1 MDLRTQVIASLAHRL
16 VKLRGTQESFTVEL
30 EDVFVQAASYDGDA
44 VLVEITGDRFLAVG
58 RSLTIDQHDELLRL
72 NFMRPTDDM
81 PNWWI
86 GIEDGHDRALFAAAR
101 SAVTALIEI
110 HGVSI
115 EALTVELPVYR
126 FGSAFVSRAVTQVAL
141 TAGEGQPVRVE
152 TVYGEVLLYP
162 NGYATLN
169 GACWAEQPLQ
179 EWVRLG
185 DGRISVQLAVPAGDY
200 FPNVGFVRDAPDAI
214 AVLRGVIPSR
224 DEQEAR
230 ALRMAL
236 AENYALTC
244 IATGSLA
251 HEALFNASLE
261 LELDSNAIRPSE
273 IVGWDRRHRMEAARN
288 VISAYYQLQSADNA
302 REFSSDEEN
311 TWKAIQASVR
321 FSPWREDFDF
331 EIIVSEPPGRLYSWP
346 KVQVQRV
353 YY

>member
-1 MDLRTQVIASLAHRL
+1 MDQATRLAAALTHRL
-16 VKLRGTQESFTVEL
+16 RLLRGTQESFTVDL
-30 EDVFVQAASYDGDA
+30 GDVFYQAASYQGNA
-44 VLVEITGDRFLAVG
+44 VLIEITGDEFLPHDH
-58 RSLTIDQHDELLRL
+58 RLTAAQHEHLLRL
-72 NFMRPTDDM
+72 GFTRPDEEM